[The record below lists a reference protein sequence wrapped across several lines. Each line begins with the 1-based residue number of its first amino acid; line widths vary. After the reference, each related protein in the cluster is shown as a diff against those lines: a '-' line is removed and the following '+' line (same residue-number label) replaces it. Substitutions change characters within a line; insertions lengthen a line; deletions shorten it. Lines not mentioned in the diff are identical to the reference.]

1 MGEWYYIGHYGQLGP
16 LTLDQ
21 IQELVQGGVIV
32 RDTYVWRT
40 GMPTWIPAATIPEL
54 GSSFALAEPFAAPPP
69 PPMSAQQTINRP
81 PQQPGPQ
88 APFGQMFSSPNL
100 PMQYGNHYHFQA
112 PMSDR
117 SRILA
122 GILNICLPFGVG
134 RFYLGYMAIGV
145 MQLLF
150 SFCGIGALWS
160 IIDGIAMLCG
170 ATKFDG
176 YGRSLRD

>member
-21 IQELVQGGVIV
+21 MQELVQGGVIV

-40 GMPTWIPAATIPEL
+40 GMAQWIPAASVPEL
-54 GSSFALAEPFAAPPP
+54 GQAFSMAEPFAAPPP
-69 PPMSAQQTINRP
+69 PPMSNPTQTRVASP
-81 PQQPGPQ
+81 PPT
-88 APFGQMFSSPNL
+88 FNQMYNSPNL
-100 PMQYGNHYHFQA
+100 PMQYGNHYHFQT

-160 IIDGIAMLCG
+160 IIDGITMLCG